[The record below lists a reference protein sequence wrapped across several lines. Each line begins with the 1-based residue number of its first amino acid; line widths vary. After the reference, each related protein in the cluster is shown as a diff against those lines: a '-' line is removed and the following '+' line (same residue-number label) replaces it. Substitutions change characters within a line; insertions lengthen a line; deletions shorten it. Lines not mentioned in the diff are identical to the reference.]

1 MGRAMN
7 KEKSRKFSIETLID
21 ALGASE
27 DQTVEEV
34 KEELREAGVN
44 VDAAMRTLLKTVQEC
59 SMASRRM
66 ELDLAKEERE
76 ARRLTS
82 TSPLGK
88 FRSWPREQ
96 IINRMVEIANASGGK
111 LSLNYRDLEERSI
124 EDMRSLLEDMEI
136 AFHREKTKEGE
147 NGS

>member
-1 MGRAMN
+1 MN

-34 KEELREAGVN
+34 KEELKEAGVN
-44 VDAAMRTLLKTVQEC
+44 VEAAIQALLKTVHEC

-76 ARRLTS
+76 ARQFAS
-82 TSPLGK
+82 VSPLGK
-88 FRSWPREQ
+88 FRSWTREQ
-96 IINRMVEIANASGGK
+96 IMNRMAEIANASGGK
-111 LSLNYRDLEERSI
+111 LSLNYRDLEGRSI

-136 AFHREKTKEGE
+136 AFHREKTKEGK

>member
-1 MGRAMN
+1 MN
-7 KEKSRKFSIETLID
+7 KEESRKFSIETLID

-34 KEELREAGVN
+34 KEELREEGID
-44 VDAAMRTLLKTVQEC
+44 VDAAMKTLLETVREC

-66 ELDLAKEERE
+66 ELDLSKEERE
-76 ARRLTS
+76 ARQLANA
-82 TSPLGK
+82 SPLGK
-88 FRSWPREQ
+88 FRSWTREQ
-96 IINRMVEIANASGGK
+96 IASRMIEITNASGGK
-111 LSLNYRDLEERSI
+111 LSFSYRDLEDRSI

-136 AFHREKTKEGE
+136 AFHREKAKKGK